1 MNDLRERNLKPIQRP
16 RALRKPFVATIVITD
31 IVSELQITG
40 RTSDLSIYGCFVPA
54 TNPWN
59 LHVRV
64 RVTIV
69 HAGTKVTASGSVI
82 STRAGGM
89 SIGFNKLEE
98 RDQATLEQW
107 MSDLR
112 AN

>member
-1 MNDLRERNLKPIQRP
+1 MKLIQRP
-16 RALRKPFVATIVITD
+16 RALRKPFAAAIVITD
-31 IVSELQITG
+31 VASELQMTG
-40 RTSDLSIYGCFVPA
+40 RTSDLSIYGCFVPT

-59 LHVRV
+59 LHVKV

-69 HAGTKVTASGSVI
+69 HAGTRVMASGRVI

-89 SIGFNKLEE
+89 SIGFSKLEE
-98 RDQATLEQW
+98 RDQAVLEQW

-112 AN
+112 AS